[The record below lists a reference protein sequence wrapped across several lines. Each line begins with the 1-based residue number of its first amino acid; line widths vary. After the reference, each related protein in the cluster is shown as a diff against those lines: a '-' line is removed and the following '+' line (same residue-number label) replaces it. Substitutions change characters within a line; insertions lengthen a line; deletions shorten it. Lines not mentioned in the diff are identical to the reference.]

1 VEGGRDKERRIRRE
15 GEGEKGEGE
24 GREEGARKGEQG
36 RGRGEQPKLY
46 LICVVTFDP
55 FLVPTRGFP

>member
-1 VEGGRDKERRIRRE
+1 MEAQKEGWVVTG
-15 GEGEKGEGE
+15 KGEGE